1 MSLLLTRT
9 CEYAILVALQKGR
22 YFSHSTEH
30 DICIQSKLELRL
42 PAAVDDLIPP
52 TTIISTPPA
61 TISREGTVTLNTTL
75 AYLISTKLLQRLRT
89 HDAEITLTVDAVGV
103 DAGQQRIGT
112 ARLRVSEAKMVVHH
126 GGHMDKVNRF
136 VADRGDWQ
144 TLSDGRRNKEQLK
157 AGLFIVAMPT
167 EKSQQASPA
176 MAPSPSSALLEL
188 KSLGDLSNASTPLL
202 FSDSVT
208 TTTVTT
214 LLSSPS
220 SHSFLNNNNNKLGRH
235 HVDLNIDQLANEF
248 RSIKLKHQPQPSV
261 SSRRQQQQQQQ
272 IVAKEASSKHPHYHQ
287 IGKGTK
293 PYTLYF
299 RIVDTDYVN
308 LRDLSEMSMHRYRG
322 NSGGSSRSRP
332 GTAASIGRHHQQR
345 GVAHKPFF
353 TYSILSNVVHCPAA
367 SISHSSTTKAKSSST
382 TWPTCFHLRGH
393 LVDIQNWLDDLR
405 FLEVSLVMK
414 DTTTTPS
421 DDHDEDD
428 DDDMRGDDNTNKRLF
443 SDRMTVMGM
452 AHIPLSNLAF
462 YRNSRGHSHHHHH
475 HHQQHYYHGR
485 GHNKDA
491 TFVERTFPVHDLNHH
506 RWWEQ
511 QEGAPSKQNKTIAKM
526 TVRLG
531 LVSGW
536 WAGEDEK
543 EEEDQDNNNNN
554 NDDITH
560 DKHHHRRSSSNN
572 NKTFIKR
579 PSTAHDL
586 LDWFKKKKAKIPSS
600 STS

>member
-1 MSLLLTRT
+1 M
-9 CEYAILVALQKGR
+9 
-22 YFSHSTEH
+22 
-30 DICIQSKLELRL
+30 
-42 PAAVDDLIPP
+42 
-52 TTIISTPPA
+52 
-61 TISREGTVTLNTTL
+61 TLNTTL
-75 AYLISTKLLQRLRT
+75 AYLISAKLLQRLRT

-112 ARLRVSEAKMVVHH
+112 TRLRVSEAKMVVHH

-136 VADRGDWQ
+136 VADRGEWQ

-167 EKSQQASPA
+167 EKTQQTSPA

-208 TTTVTT
+208 TTTATT

-220 SHSFLNNNNNKLGRH
+220 SHSFLNNNNKLGRH

-248 RSIKLKHQPQPSV
+248 RSIKLKHQPQPSI
-261 SSRRQQQQQQQ
+261 SSRRQQQQHQQQ
-272 IVAKEASSKHPHYHQ
+272 PVAKEASSKHPHYHQ

-308 LRDLSEMSMHRYRG
+308 LRDLSTLSMHRYHG
-322 NSGGSSRSRP
+322 NNTSSRPS
-332 GTAASIGRHHQQR
+332 TATSMGRQQR

-367 SISHSSTTKAKSSST
+367 SISHSSTTKATST

-414 DTTTTPS
+414 DTTTAFETA
-421 DDHDEDD
+421 EDD
-428 DDDMRGDDNTNKRLF
+428 DDDDDDMKGEDNNNNNNKRLF

-462 YRNSRGHSHHHHH
+462 YRNSRGHS
-475 HHQQHYYHGR
+475 QQHYYHHGR
-485 GHNKDA
+485 HNNKDA

-511 QEGAPSKQNKTIAKM
+511 QEGASSKQNKTIAKM

-543 EEEDQDNNNNN
+543 EDNNNN
-554 NDDITH
+554 DEITH
-560 DKHHHRRSSSNN
+560 DKQHHRQRSN

-579 PSTAHDL
+579 PSTAYDL
-586 LDWFKKKKAKIPSS
+586 MDWFKKKKAKIPTS